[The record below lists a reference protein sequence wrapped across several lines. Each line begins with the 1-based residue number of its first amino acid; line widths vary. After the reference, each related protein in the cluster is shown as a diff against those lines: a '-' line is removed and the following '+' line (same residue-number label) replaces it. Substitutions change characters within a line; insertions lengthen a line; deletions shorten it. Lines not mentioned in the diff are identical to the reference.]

1 MKISIIWIYN
11 IGFIFVIF
19 KWWKASIYGGCKYSI
34 NHKSC
39 FFIHYFFL
47 YIIFLQTVL
56 WMLRS
61 LKTCSKIRIFTV
73 TDDDLVNLCQEVDTD
88 V

>member
-19 KWWKASIYGGCKYSI
+19 KWWKVSTYGGCKYSI
-34 NHKSC
+34 NQKSC
-39 FFIHYFFL
+39 FFIRHFFS

-61 LKTCSKIRIFTV
+61 LKICSKIRIFY
-73 TDDDLVNLCQEVDTD
+73 CH
-88 V
+88 